1 MKACD
6 GSVRCYDARRPKP
19 EIFYTAMI
27 YVEKKAQKVY
37 ILSMGLKEYFEENNK
52 VAIAF
57 SGGVDSSY
65 LLAEALRLGAD
76 VRAYYARSAFQP
88 EFEREDARRL
98 ADALGAELCEIELDV
113 LSDETVTSNPED
125 RCYHCKRLIM
135 GAITRAAASDG
146 YDIVCDGTN
155 ASDDVSD
162 RPGFRA
168 LREMGIRS
176 PLRECGI
183 TKAEIRERA
192 RELGLDVWDKPAYA
206 CLATRIPAGEKI
218 TADKLRITEEAE
230 TRMFGLGFT
239 DFRVRMRDDGAL
251 VQISEAQHEEAM
263 RRSDEIISAIGD
275 LYSSVTIDS
284 EPRRKTY
291 ES

>member
-1 MKACD
+1 M
-6 GSVRCYDARRPKP
+6 
-19 EIFYTAMI
+19 E
-27 YVEKKAQKVY
+27 
-37 ILSMGLKEYFEENNK
+37 LKEYFEENNK

-98 ADALGAELCEIELDV
+98 AAALGAELCEIGIDV

-125 RCYHCKRLIM
+125 RCYYCKRLIM
-135 GAITRAAASDG
+135 GAITNAAASDG

-168 LREMGIRS
+168 LGEMGIRS

-218 TADKLRITEEAE
+218 TGDKLRITEEAE

-239 DFRVRMRDDGAL
+239 DFRVRMRGDDAL
-251 VQISEAQHEEAM
+251 VQISAAQHEEAI
-263 RRSDEIISAIGD
+263 RRADEIVSAIGE
-275 LYSSVTIDS
+275 LYGSVVIDN

-291 ES
+291 ET